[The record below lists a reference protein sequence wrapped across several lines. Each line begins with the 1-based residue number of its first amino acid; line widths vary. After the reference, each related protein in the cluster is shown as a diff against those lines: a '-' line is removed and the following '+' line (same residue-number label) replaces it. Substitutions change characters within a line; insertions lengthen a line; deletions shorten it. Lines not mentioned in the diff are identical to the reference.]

1 MANPTAI
8 ASPQDALAAL
18 VTAWRSLSSY
28 PPGHPARAQA
38 LEAAH
43 RKLHA
48 FTAGAG
54 ALRLGVEK
62 EGLVWGETRLRSPNV
77 SGLARA
83 LHARG
88 VALIV
93 FEEAVAP
100 AALEA
105 LLARLGGRREGDAA
119 LAEELRAA
127 GVLGIEVTGVD
138 FDQLALEGLGPGRA
152 PRDLWQAIL
161 RALLTGRQLDAAGHE
176 ASAGES
182 YSAEAIARLFQEAL
196 ARGDSGA
203 SVEALAAAVG
213 GHLERSQGAA
223 RELAVHQV
231 AELVRALPADVR
243 EPVLAAALRTLAT
256 DEGASDAVAELAQA
270 VSPDEMLQALRRL
283 NAGGGRLSS
292 HALRM
297 VQTLAAAAGRER
309 AERTA
314 LGKLDTDA
322 LALELSMI
330 FKEED
335 IDRYN
340 PEDHQALVEQ
350 AAAVDLAGFAYLPE
364 EPLALEGRGD
374 TITDLAL
381 SNRLV
386 ETLLDFVAGE
396 GDRGP
401 AFDRLQALFGACLA
415 DGRLDDAIALVE
427 AFHALIAD
435 PALPEDAREATR
447 EFLGRLAESQQVMG
461 MVAGMGQSR
470 SGTAEKLGRLV
481 QSLGQA
487 AARSLLGALANEKD
501 QSRRRRLFDLLVSL
515 GPVMVPEA
523 KRLLADSR
531 WYVVRNMLVLLRAV
545 DDRSSLP
552 EVRRVA
558 KDSDLRV
565 RLEAIKTLLA
575 FDPEPPLDLLE
586 KAILDPDPKLAEVAV
601 ALTGQYGIAEAR
613 EPLLGVLR
621 RWDVFGARRSLRL
634 KALRALADIG
644 DPSVL
649 PRLSRF
655 FRDWRLPLVALEER
669 RAAYKALESYPA
681 DARQPWLEQGLRSR
695 DPKIRE
701 SCHQLQRT
709 QPAPPEPPVGEEPA

>member
-1 MANPTAI
+1 
-8 ASPQDALAAL
+8 
-18 VTAWRSLSSY
+18 
-28 PPGHPARAQA
+28 
-38 LEAAH
+38 
-43 RKLHA
+43 
-48 FTAGAG
+48 
-54 ALRLGVEK
+54 
-62 EGLVWGETRLRSPNV
+62 
-77 SGLARA
+77 
-83 LHARG
+83 
-88 VALIV
+88 
-93 FEEAVAP
+93 
-100 AALEA
+100 
-105 LLARLGGRREGDAA
+105 
-119 LAEELRAA
+119 
-127 GVLGIEVTGVD
+127 
-138 FDQLALEGLGPGRA
+138 
-152 PRDLWQAIL
+152 
-161 RALLTGRQLDAAGHE
+161 
-176 ASAGES
+176 
-182 YSAEAIARLFQEAL
+182 
-196 ARGDSGA
+196 
-203 SVEALAAAVG
+203 
-213 GHLERSQGAA
+213 
-223 RELAVHQV
+223 
-231 AELVRALPADVR
+231 
-243 EPVLAAALRTLAT
+243 
-256 DEGASDAVAELAQA
+256 
-270 VSPDEMLQALRRL
+270 
-283 NAGGGRLSS
+283 
-292 HALRM
+292 
-297 VQTLAAAAGRER
+297 
-309 AERTA
+309 
-314 LGKLDTDA
+314 
-322 LALELSMI
+322 MI

-350 AAAVDLAGFAYLPE
+350 AAAVDLAGFAYLPD
-364 EPLALEGRGD
+364 EPLPLEGRGD

-386 ETLLDFVAGE
+386 ETLLDFVAGP
-396 GDRGP
+396 GDREP

-415 DGRLDDAIALVE
+415 DGRLDEAIALVE
-427 AFHALIAD
+427 AFHALVAD
-435 PALPEDAREATR
+435 PALPDGAREATR
-447 EFLGRLAESQQVMG
+447 EFLVRLAESQQVMG

-470 SGTAEKLGRLV
+470 SGTAEELGRLV

-552 EVRRVA
+552 EVRRAA
-558 KDSDLRV
+558 KDADLRV

-613 EPLLGVLR
+613 EPLLGVLL
-621 RWDVFGARRSLRL
+621 RWDPFGTRRSLRI

-669 RAAYKALESYPA
+669 RAAYKALESFPA
-681 DARQPWLEQGLRSR
+681 AARAAWLEQGLRSR

-701 SCHQLQRT
+701 TCRQLQ
-709 QPAPPEPPVGEEPA
+709 QAQLSPEPAPPAAPAPEEPA